1 MTVTGER
8 PEILLSDVD
17 FNRRDHPDRPLRPI
31 PPGRDHYADQ
41 WRFMR
46 EFIFGGWIDI
56 DREVQPSDLTR
67 LRDDYFWQRD
77 ELMIGAVEAFERLG
91 HQQGRAL
98 FEQALTQGIDTLE
111 DPPQEFVDLFDT
123 WISCLPSSISS
134 RPSGAG
140 CWRCRA
146 RGPPQRSFAGGLFF
160 TRPR

>member
-56 DREVQPSDLTR
+56 DREVQPVTSPACET
-67 LRDDYFWQRD
+67 
-77 ELMIGAVEAFERLG
+77 
-91 HQQGRAL
+91 
-98 FEQALTQGIDTLE
+98 T
-111 DPPQEFVDLFDT
+111 
-123 WISCLPSSISS
+123 ISGSATSS
-134 RPSGAG
+134 
-140 CWRCRA
+140 
-146 RGPPQRSFAGGLFF
+146 
-160 TRPR
+160 